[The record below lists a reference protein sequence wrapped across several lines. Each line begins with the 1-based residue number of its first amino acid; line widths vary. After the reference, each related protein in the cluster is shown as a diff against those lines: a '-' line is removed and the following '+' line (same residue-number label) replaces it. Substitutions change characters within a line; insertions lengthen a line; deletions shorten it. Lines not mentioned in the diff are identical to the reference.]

1 MANMLRNGEFRG
13 AFTRLF
19 TLFIAAAAVLCL
31 LCAVWVQA
39 MHTRFAAQSDALIGK
54 IAAAHPELE
63 RDAVAALLSPA
74 SPDEIEKGRDIL
86 AAYGYSASAPASAD
100 PMLKGALPGML
111 LPALA
116 FILLL
121 SAAALLLTA
130 RGYAGVY
137 KKVREISNAA
147 ERVVE
152 GDFGAALPSGEEGE
166 FEILGHRFN
175 QMANRLKLNVE
186 QLVAEKVFLKN
197 IVSDISHQ
205 LKTPLAS
212 LIVYNDLL
220 REDAGMDDA
229 HRQEFLE
236 MGSQQLA
243 RLEWLIQSLLKMARL
258 EAGSIEFRREKVE
271 LRAVAEEAAAALKT
285 KADEAGVSVQITEKH
300 PGIAI
305 TGDAGWLA
313 EAVINILKNGIEHSH
328 QGGAIEIAVDQTP
341 LTSSISVTDH
351 GEGISR
357 EDLPRI
363 FDRFYRSAAG
373 VKPNS
378 IGIGLAMSRAIVE
391 GQGGSITVKS
401 EKGKGSEFTVTFLRT
416 LGE

>member
-1 MANMLRNGEFRG
+1 
-13 AFTRLF
+13 
-19 TLFIAAAAVLCL
+19 
-31 LCAVWVQA
+31 
-39 MHTRFAAQSDALIGK
+39 
-54 IAAAHPELE
+54 
-63 RDAVAALLSPA
+63 
-74 SPDEIEKGRDIL
+74 
-86 AAYGYSASAPASAD
+86 
-100 PMLKGALPGML
+100 MLKGALPGML